1 MVDARRGGG
10 QSGGGTQQVAST
22 EGDPVLSE
30 VVRRLV
36 EEFHP
41 QRVYLF
47 GSRARGEAREDSD
60 YDLMLVVEG
69 RVGAG
74 WDMERRA
81 YNVLKGLSISK
92 DVVVMTSDYFDW
104 MLGAAASLPSTVR
117 REGRLLYAA

>member
-1 MVDARRGGG
+1 MVDAARGG
-10 QSGGGTQQVAST
+10 QSGALTQQVAST

-47 GSRARGEAREDSD
+47 GSRGRGDAREDSD

-74 WDMERRA
+74 LEMERRA
-81 YNVLKGLSISK
+81 HNVLAGLSISK

-117 REGRLLYAA
+117 REGRLLYAT